1 MKKGNNG
8 YGTNRQKAIPRAA
21 ADYVRQLKIL
31 SSTGFHLF
39 PKDWF
44 SLLTNGLQL
53 LKSSQSG
60 YFCATGVHLLR
71 KKISLL
77 EIDGILLKIQKIL

>member
-1 MKKGNNG
+1 MFYKNFCIF
-8 YGTNRQKAIPRAA
+8 NRIPAISKRL
-21 ADYVRQLKIL
+21 V
-31 SSTGFHLF
+31 
-39 PKDWF
+39 

-60 YFCATGVHLLR
+60 YFCAAGVHLLR

-77 EIDGILLKIQKIL
+77 EIDGILLKIQENLLNIICLSIRNTCLIKISRVWLEK